1 MFTFNNNMVEDKELK
16 FRKEVVD
23 GAKKIF
29 EKGLND
35 NNEGNIS
42 VRNGRKEEIFIT
54 PTANQYDSLTIEQI
68 THLDFNGNVIGKGK
82 IPSTETKLHLAIY
95 KARPKVKCVIHTH
108 SPYATML
115 SITRKHVPIIME
127 EQVVFLGGSIDLAP
141 YGEAHTEK
149 VGEVA
154 LKALGNKNAALLSN
168 HGVIVCGKSVI
179 NAVKYA
185 ELVEKLAYLYW
196 GALQI
201 GKPVI
206 LENEN
211 LDKFYEMHERLFSN
225 LRKK

>member
-1 MFTFNNNMVEDKELK
+1 MVLEKELE
-16 FRKEVVD
+16 FRKEVVN
-23 GAKKIF
+23 GAKKIY

-42 VRNGRKEEIFIT
+42 VRFGRKEEIFIT
-54 PTANQYDSLTIEQI
+54 PTANQYDSLMVDQI
-68 THLDFNGNVIGKGK
+68 THIDFEGNVIGKGK
-82 IPSTETKLHLAIY
+82 IPSTETKLHIALY

-115 SITRKHVPIIME
+115 SIVRKPIPIIME

-154 LKALGNKNAALLSN
+154 LKALNKKNGALLSN
-168 HGVIVCGKSVI
+168 HGVIVCGKSVV
-179 NAVKYA
+179 NAIKYA
-185 ELVEKLAYLYW
+185 ELVEKLAKIYW
-196 GALQI
+196 GALQVGTPI
-201 GKPVI
+201 M

-211 LDKFYEMHERLFSN
+211 LEKFYEMYDRLFSN
-225 LRKK
+225 FPKK